1 MATKSS
7 GGINIVIQW
16 SDIKE
21 DSIQSDNT
29 VKDIGSINYS
39 HIYESGNTTGKI
51 NEIYHD
57 VAVFPTVGSSK
68 TYNFWA
74 GATGGFLDQTVN
86 IDFKLIQSITIKA
99 RGTGPSGYVDVDFD
113 STSGWNYVF
122 DEVVKVDNS
131 GSLHWNDGASSFTG
145 VAMNAAAQAIVIT
158 SRESDNMTAEIV
170 LMGQKR

>member
-1 MATKSS
+1 MW
-7 GGINIVIQW
+7 N
-16 SDIKE
+16 
-21 DSIQSDNT
+21 
-29 VKDIGSINYS
+29 
-39 HIYESGNTTGKI
+39 
-51 NEIYHD
+51 
-57 VAVFPTVGSSK
+57 P
-68 TYNFWA
+68 
-74 GATGGFLDQTVN
+74 L
-86 IDFKLIQSITIKA
+86 FKLIQSITIKA

-122 DEVVKVDNS
+122 DEVVKVYNS